1 MSSSLDTRYLKAAD
15 VAARLAM
22 DVSTVYKMMDRGD
35 LPSVM
40 IGGKSKRVPAGAL
53 AAYLD
58 ARTTGGRAKPVYV
71 KDDNGIVADPIASL
85 DDQVR
90 AFEEQTGCS
99 PAEFAERWRSSD
111 IPDTP
116 ENAQLA
122 IQGLALREALAATAS
137 HADAHPAGA

>member
-15 VAARLAM
+15 VADRLSM

-58 ARTTGGRAKPVYV
+58 ARTTGGAAKPVYV
-71 KDDNGIVADPIASL
+71 KDNEDAITGDPIASL
-85 DDQVR
+85 EAQVR
-90 AFEEQTGCS
+90 AFEERAGCS
-99 PAEFAERWRSSD
+99 PADFAERWRRSEV
-111 IPDTP
+111 PDTP

-122 IQGLALREALAATAS
+122 IQGLALREAVAASPS
-137 HADAHPAGA
+137 HA